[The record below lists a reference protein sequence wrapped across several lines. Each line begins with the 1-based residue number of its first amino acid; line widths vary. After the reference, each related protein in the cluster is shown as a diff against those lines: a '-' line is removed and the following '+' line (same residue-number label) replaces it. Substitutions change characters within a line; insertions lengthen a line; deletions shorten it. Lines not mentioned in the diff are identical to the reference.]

1 MKRRRI
7 YCILIISGL
16 LFSACAAL
24 AKPIPAG
31 FVSKE
36 EHFDPHGFQD
46 YTDYC
51 KYQYTSTE
59 PFRKDTRYHFITDDE
74 IENVSGYFE
83 DFYRWM
89 KTENR
94 LDEYDFN
101 QTCISAGDYVLI
113 KTKEGEPIGDSYYE
127 KYDNYTLY
135 FFDTESLTLFYIHNN
150 T

>member
-1 MKRRRI
+1 
-7 YCILIISGL
+7 
-16 LFSACAAL
+16 
-24 AKPIPAG
+24 
-31 FVSKE
+31 
-36 EHFDPHGFQD
+36 
-46 YTDYC
+46 
-51 KYQYTSTE
+51 
-59 PFRKDTRYHFITDDE
+59 
-74 IENVSGYFE
+74 
-83 DFYRWM
+83 M